1 MKSIEAN
8 TTFKCN
14 EIAVQMLCLKGNTLI
29 KKIVKRMEYMNT
41 CITQDLLELIVPT
54 AIKWDQ
60 LLPAT
65 WKWPYGVETDPTV
78 SPVWN
83 EVSSPYLH
91 PSLQGLT
98 FNHEPWHPLYSIVS
112 ICVLPILGYQSQAWV
127 CWAET
132 LQLQPFPPDTWHLW
146 KESFCFWCLLTPV
159 ILEFQTSTGH
169 VVDPYCNS
177 IIGDFVSKLLLFFF
191 LCFKLHFWSLPLP
204 SFRELS

>member
-29 KKIVKRMEYMNT
+29 KKIVKRMKYMNT

-78 SPVWN
+78 SLV
-83 EVSSPYLH
+83 
-91 PSLQGLT
+91 
-98 FNHEPWHPLYSIVS
+98 
-112 ICVLPILGYQSQAWV
+112 
-127 CWAET
+127 
-132 LQLQPFPPDTWHLW
+132 
-146 KESFCFWCLLTPV
+146 
-159 ILEFQTSTGH
+159 
-169 VVDPYCNS
+169 
-177 IIGDFVSKLLLFFF
+177 
-191 LCFKLHFWSLPLP
+191 
-204 SFRELS
+204 